1 MPVDGPQYPIN
12 LVLTGRRCLVVGG
25 GHIAARKVEGLLQA
39 NAVVHVIATAVS
51 DAVRALPVTW
61 EERPYAMGDVV
72 GYRLVITATDSPAV
86 NRSVFEDGE
95 AHNVCVNAA
104 DDPASCSFTLPAIS
118 RRGPL
123 MVAVSTGGH
132 SPALGTWLRRHV
144 DRELGSEF
152 ESFVDVLS
160 RLRQEIKS
168 SGRSTEDFDWQA
180 AFDGGVMAL
189 VRAGDLAGAERTLRD
204 ALGLE
209 VEFRKPD

>member
-1 MPVDGPQYPIN
+1 LPVDGPQYPVN

-25 GHIAARKVEGLLQA
+25 GHIAARKIEGLLVA
-39 NAVVHVIATAVS
+39 NAVVHVIATFVS
-51 DAVRALPVTW
+51 DAVRALPVTF
-61 EERPYAMGDVV
+61 EERPYATGDVA
-72 GYRLVITATDSPAV
+72 GYRLVITATDSADV
-86 NRSVFEDGE
+86 NRAVFEDGE
-95 AHNVCVNAA
+95 AHNIWVNAA

-144 DRELGSEF
+144 DRELGPEF
-152 ESFVDVLS
+152 EQFVVVLS
-160 RLRQEIKS
+160 QLREELKA

-189 VRAGDLAGAERTLRD
+189 VRQGDFNGAEAQLR
-204 ALGLE
+204 ASLG
-209 VEFRKPD
+209 V